1 MLESLYPVYFGLTD
15 LETWFDKGSS
25 RNTLAWI
32 MFAVIFDD
40 GYTNRNI
47 FYFYRRVGYSPNQV
61 KNTTKFYF
69 NIIMWLK
76 LVTSDSRFVSVGN

>member
-1 MLESLYPVYFGLTD
+1 MKIAIRLSQ
-15 LETWFDKGSS
+15 KINS
-25 RNTLAWI
+25 RIHNSRIAIRQRIAQLGI